1 MYQPQKLETIAQEIS
16 LILEKAIAME
26 KEYAQELRQVH
37 PVYAK
42 SAKNLIHYLA
52 FRNFDVDHLQN
63 KLRELSLPSLSN
75 IESHVVHSLLNIK
88 TIINH
93 LQGKQ
98 VVEKIPG
105 VLTIPQSKS
114 LLTKNTKLLLGS
126 KSKNRRTRIMVT
138 LPGIAAKHPQFI
150 KRLLKLG
157 MNSSRINCAHDNPE
171 VWEKMIEQVKNACPA
186 KQRKCKIMMDLA
198 GPKLRTGQMQPGP
211 QVVHIKPKRNAL
223 GRVTKPAQVWLA
235 PPGINPPEGL
245 VKAILPINEEYF
257 EQLKKGDILSFED
270 TRGKKREIIID
281 NKLDEGRIGLSYD
294 SAFVETGAV
303 LTLQKEQKGNTIN
316 LKVGELLPVEEAIIL
331 HPGDPL
337 ILHKNP
343 RNGEPASYSSRG
355 KLVRPAH
362 ISCTLPEVFKDVK
375 VGDPIFFDDGKIE
388 GIIKKA
394 HAEELHIEII
404 HAKTNG
410 TRLRSDKGINL
421 PESDLKIRGLT
432 NKDREDLRFVC
443 KHADAVNLSFVNDQQ
458 DVQDLLDV
466 FQSLNQQ
473 VGIILKIETQKG
485 FKNLPSILLKAMQ
498 TYPIGVMIAR
508 GDLAIETGWKNFA
521 SIQEE
526 ILRICEA
533 AHIPDIWAT
542 QVLESLAKKGVPTRS
557 EITDAAMAQR
567 AECVMLNKGAYIEKA
582 VKMLDRILQRMQHF
596 NKKKE
601 TLLPRLN
608 EANQLQL
615 SHDSYN
621 S

>member
-138 LPGIAAKHPQFI
+138 LPRIAAKHPQFI

-157 MNSSRINCAHDNPE
+157 MNSSRINCAHDTPE

-316 LKVGELLPVEEAIIL
+316 LKVDELLPVEEAIIL

-343 RNGEPASYSSRG
+343 RNGEPASYNAKG

-508 GDLAIETGWKNFA
+508 GDLAIETGGKNFA

>member
-1 MYQPQKLETIAQEIS
+1 MYQPQKLATIAQEIS
-16 LILEKAIAME
+16 LILEKALEME
-26 KEYAQELRQVH
+26 RQYAQELRLVH

-52 FRNFDVDHLQN
+52 FRNFDVDHLQD

-75 IESHVVHSLLNIK
+75 IESHVVHSLLTIK

-105 VLTIPQSKS
+105 ILTIPQSKS

-138 LPGIAAKHPQFI
+138 LPGIAAKHPEFI
-150 KRLLKLG
+150 KRLLKQG
-157 MNSSRINCAHDNPE
+157 MNSSRINCAHDTPE
-171 VWEKMIEQVKNACPA
+171 VWKKMIEQVKNACPA

-270 TRGKKREIIID
+270 TRGKKRQIIID

-388 GIIKKA
+388 GIIKEVQ
-394 HAEELHIEII
+394 AEELHIEII

-621 S
+621 T

>member
-157 MNSSRINCAHDNPE
+157 MNSSRINCAHDTPE

-466 FQSLNQQ
+466 FQTLNQQ

>member
-37 PVYAK
+37 SVYAK

-114 LLTKNTKLLLGS
+114 LLTKNTKMLLGS

-375 VGDPIFFDDGKIE
+375 VGNPIFFDDGKIE

>member
-16 LILEKAIAME
+16 LILAKAIAME

-157 MNSSRINCAHDNPE
+157 MNSSRINCAHDTPE

-316 LKVGELLPVEEAIIL
+316 LKVGELLPVEEAIVL

-337 ILHKNP
+337 ILHKSP
-343 RNGEPASYSSRG
+343 HNGESASYNAKGR
-355 KLVRPAH
+355 LVRPAH
-362 ISCTLPEVFKDVK
+362 ISCTLPEVFMDVK

-388 GIIKKA
+388 GIIKEVQ
-394 HAEELHIEII
+394 AEDLHIEII
-404 HAKTNG
+404 QAKTNG

-421 PESDLKIRGLT
+421 PESNLKIRGLT

-443 KHADAVNLSFVNDQQ
+443 KHADAVNLSFVNEQQ

-608 EANQLQL
+608 EADQLQL
-615 SHDSYN
+615 SHDNYN
-621 S
+621 T

>member
-98 VVEKIPG
+98 VVEKISG

-138 LPGIAAKHPQFI
+138 LPGIAAKHPKFI

-157 MNSSRINCAHDNPE
+157 MNSSRINCAHDTPE

>member
-114 LLTKNTKLLLGS
+114 LLTKNTKMLLGS

-257 EQLKKGDILSFED
+257 EQLKKSDILSFED

-375 VGDPIFFDDGKIE
+375 VGNPIFFDDGKIE

>member
-157 MNSSRINCAHDNPE
+157 MNSSRINCAHDTPE

>member
-394 HAEELHIEII
+394 HTEELHIEII

-542 QVLESLAKKGVPTRS
+542 QVLESLANKGVPTRS

>member
-138 LPGIAAKHPQFI
+138 LPGIAAKHPKFI

-343 RNGEPASYSSRG
+343 RNGEPASYSSQG

>member
-157 MNSSRINCAHDNPE
+157 MNSSRINCAHDTPE

-394 HAEELHIEII
+394 HTEELHIEII

-432 NKDREDLRFVC
+432 NKDQEDLRFVC